1 MCIYNI
7 VHNKTHIHTG
17 GIIMSNSNKSGYE
30 IRADLL
36 SLAEGIL
43 TGNIHR
49 DNDAVHVHNDNFPND
64 KRILGDQFVSVE
76 EVIATAR
83 VLNDFVNE
91 K

>member
-1 MCIYNI
+1 
-7 VHNKTHIHTG
+7 
-17 GIIMSNSNKSGYE
+17 MSNATKSGYE

-49 DNDAVHVHNDNFPND
+49 NNDAIFNHNDTFPND
-64 KRILGDQFVSVE
+64 KKSLDNQFVSVE
-76 EVIATAR
+76 EVISTAR
-83 VLNDFVNE
+83 ALGDFVNE

>member
-1 MCIYNI
+1 
-7 VHNKTHIHTG
+7 
-17 GIIMSNSNKSGYE
+17 MSKQAKSGYE

-49 DNDAVHVHNDNFPND
+49 ENDAVFNHNDSFPND
-64 KRILGDQFVSVE
+64 KKSLGNQFVSVE
-76 EVIATAR
+76 EVISTAR
-83 VLNDFVNE
+83 QLNDFVNE